1 MGLRETR
8 LRAVIYLLIERPAR
22 KRSWSTL
29 IDGLASGGAT
39 VEQRAT
45 SAKDTPRNR
54 QQLGHVITIERW
66 GQQRL
71 RSALGEPLVLDD
83 SNLHAP
89 SANLTLTG
97 LRKEWSIARRAT
109 MQLAGELEKLP
120 DSTRVVHNQFGPLS
134 LRGWIRYLN
143 MHAHFESKRIR

>member
-29 IDGLASGGAT
+29 IDGLAS
-39 VEQRAT
+39 
-45 SAKDTPRNR
+45 DTPRNR
-54 QQLGHVITIERW
+54 KQLGHVITIERW
-66 GQQRL
+66 GYQRL

-83 SNLHAP
+83 SDHYAP
-89 SANLTLTG
+89 SSNLTLIG
-97 LRKEWSIARRAT
+97 LRKEWAIARRAT
-109 MQLAGELEKLP
+109 MLLAGELEQLP

-134 LRGWIRYLN
+134 LRGWIRYLT
-143 MHAHFESKRIR
+143 MHAYFESKRIRL